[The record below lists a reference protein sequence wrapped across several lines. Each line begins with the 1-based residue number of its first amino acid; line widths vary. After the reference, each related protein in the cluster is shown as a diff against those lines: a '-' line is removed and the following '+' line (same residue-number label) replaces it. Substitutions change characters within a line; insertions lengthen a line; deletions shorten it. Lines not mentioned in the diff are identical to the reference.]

1 MGPNN
6 QKTIGDFIS
15 MVINRIDATT
25 PKKILKS
32 GRVTV
37 VFWKDG
43 SKTVVRRAEDEPDNE
58 YNAFCAALAKR
69 MYGSNNAI
77 KKIIKTK
84 TEVQKPKDDKD

>member
-1 MGPNN
+1 MAG
-6 QKTIGDFIS
+6 KTIGDFIS
-15 MVINRIDATT
+15 LFINMTDAST

-37 VFWKDG
+37 VLWKDG
-43 SKTVVRRAEDEPDNE
+43 GKTVVKRSPDEPDNE

-77 KKIIKTK
+77 KKIIERK
-84 TEVQKPKDDKD
+84 TEVQKTKE